1 MDLGLIDYKALLA
14 ISGCSQRDSLVRWLN
29 REGIPYLCDRKGR
42 PQVQEKR
49 IRDKFKLDG
58 GSAGGESLEW

>member
-1 MDLGLIDYKALLA
+1 MDLGLIDYEALKS
-14 ISGCSQRDSLVRWLN
+14 ISGCSQRDSLVRWLD

-49 IRDKFKLDG
+49 IRDKFKIDG
-58 GSAGGESLEW
+58 DSAGGESLEW